1 MIRTYLTVTLV
12 DKSWRSPGWKSCAS
26 LSPSFPQALRKTLR
40 LSWAKN
46 KTRMR
51 FVHLRRQRIIS
62 QEFSGRDTAYNSLL
76 PKFIS
81 LEGRHG
87 WGGACV
93 QQIRSVPVQSAR
105 KHTGW
110 WERLLRDSGW
120 LTAAKLP
127 VGWVLGGDQAKTRKY
142 DIRIIHMS
150 HTRWASGNT
159 NMTHAETELPLT
171 PWNCSLP
178 CTPSPFHVNTCDMCE
193 LEAYFGDT
201 GLLQNTRSG
210 DKISFPEASRQT
222 RTGTPCQCFQIV
234 LNLYL
239 CGWFA

>member
-51 FVHLRRQRIIS
+51 FVHLQRQRIIS
-62 QEFSGRDTAYNSLL
+62 QEFSGRETAYNSML

-87 WGGACV
+87 WGGACA
-93 QQIRSVPVQSAR
+93 QQIRSGPERSTR
-105 KHTGW
+105 KRTSW

-127 VGWVLGGDQAKTRKY
+127 VGWVLGGDQAKTRKH
-142 DIRIIHMS
+142 DIRIIHKS
-150 HTRWASGNT
+150 HTRWANANT
-159 NMTHAETELPLT
+159 NMTHTETALLLT
-171 PWNCSLP
+171 PWNWPLP
-178 CTPSPFHVNTCDMCE
+178 CTPSLFHVNTCDICGVE
-193 LEAYFGDT
+193 DYFGDS

-210 DKISFPEASRQT
+210 DKISFPEGSR
-222 RTGTPCQCFQIV
+222 RSRAGTLCQCFQIV
-234 LNLYL
+234 LHLYL
-239 CGWFA
+239 CR